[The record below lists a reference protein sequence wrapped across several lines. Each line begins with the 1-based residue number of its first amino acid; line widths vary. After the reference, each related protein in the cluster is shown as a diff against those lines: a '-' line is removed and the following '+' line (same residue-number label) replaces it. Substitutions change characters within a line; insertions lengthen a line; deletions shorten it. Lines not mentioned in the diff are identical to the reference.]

1 MTPCIPKLVSYIV
14 TFGHIPLS
22 LAGVQLLTKTR
33 KQENVCRF
41 VVRAHPSVSV
51 SKLEKYWGFSMITFT
66 NGWGSCFAIS
76 CLTLEKSCLNSY
88 KISRKKVMPNLYL
101 LMESKERVSYL
112 HMVFLLLLIFLAG
125 FLLHWSLFLFTFF
138 FFKVWGRCLFML
150 GLHACW
156 LRSIL
161 WVVNVQQT
169 SQLWTAQCSAQLD
182 DTLTPL
188 SVRLCFYNLG
198 QLKWSNLVIDVP
210 NAINREAILTFI
222 TFPYCL
228 STPFISRK
236 AIGHS
241 YKYSLH

>member
-1 MTPCIPKLVSYIV
+1 MSSN
-14 TFGHIPLS
+14 G
-22 LAGVQLLTKTR
+22 
-33 KQENVCRF
+33 KQGK
-41 VVRAHPSVSV
+41 SV
-51 SKLEKYWGFSMITFT
+51 LFAYGFSSSTYILGRLST
-66 NGWGSCFAIS
+66 SLIS
-76 CLTLEKSCLNSY
+76 F
-88 KISRKKVMPNLYL
+88 PLY
-101 LMESKERVSYL
+101 
-112 HMVFLLLLIFLAG
+112 
-125 FLLHWSLFLFTFF
+125 FF

-198 QLKWSNLVIDVP
+198 QLKWSNLVIDVS

>member
-22 LAGVQLLTKTR
+22 LAGVQLPTKTR

-51 SKLEKYWGFSMITFT
+51 SKLENYWGFSMITFT

-88 KISRKKVMPNLYL
+88 KISRKKVMPNLCL

-125 FLLHWSLFLFTFF
+125 FLLHWSLFLLLFF
-138 FFKVWGRCLFML
+138 FQSMRSMFIHVRLACMLIKVNPL
-150 GLHACW
+150 GCE
-156 LRSIL
+156 
-161 WVVNVQQT
+161 
-169 SQLWTAQCSAQLD
+169 CSANKP
-182 DTLTPL
+182 TLNSPVL
-188 SVRLCFYNLG
+188 SSA
-198 QLKWSNLVIDVP
+198 WW
-210 NAINREAILTFI
+210 
-222 TFPYCL
+222 
-228 STPFISRK
+228 
-236 AIGHS
+236 HS
-241 YKYSLH
+241 YPFVC